1 MKFSVIVAVD
11 PNRQT
16 VKKLLGS
23 LKEQTFSNYEVIL
36 VVDEKATTLQDMIQ
50 PYLSDNRYRMLL
62 KTNRGLAT
70 ARNFGMENATGDYLI
85 WIDDDDY
92 VDQDFL
98 QQLSVAVTDNPG
110 IDLIKYQLHVVDND
124 GQVQRRVFDTA
135 FSKLPTLE
143 AFRIL
148 IQSDYVEPAVL
159 YAYRSSFLKENGL
172 TFQDGK
178 QECDFGFV
186 PLALIYAK
194 QIMSLTYAGFYF
206 TKRNRKQYV
215 AGSEKA
221 TRIVYDTLFQY
232 DYMMKKVGEDESL
245 SEDLKRKF
253 FDYISYNVIL
263 KGTILPDESIPA
275 YTLELEKR
283 NVTNYLIAN
292 TISKM
297 ITKIKIER
305 DMTAFIK
312 KNKGKK

>member
-16 VKKLLGS
+16 VKKLLDS

-110 IDLIKYQLHVVDND
+110 IDLIKYQLHVVDTD

-159 YAYRSSFLKENGL
+159 YAYRSAFLKENGL

-186 PLALIYAK
+186 PLGLIYAK

-232 DYMMKKVGEDESL
+232 DYMMKKVEEDESL

-312 KNKGKK
+312 KNKVKK

>member
-16 VKKLLGS
+16 VKKLLDS
-23 LKEQTFSNYEVIL
+23 FKEQTFSNYEVIL

-62 KTNRGLAT
+62 KTNRGLAM

-110 IDLIKYQLHVVDND
+110 IDMIKYQLHVVDTD

-159 YAYRSSFLKENGL
+159 YAYRSAFLKENGL